1 MDELNVAVVIAFLVA
16 AVTVIVHTGALF
28 YWGGRIT
35 TKVENL
41 DRRMTKLDG
50 GG

>member
-1 MDELNVAVVIAFLVA
+1 MGEVAPGIVIAFVVA
-16 AVTVIVHTGALF
+16 VVTVIVHTGALF

-35 TKVENL
+35 TKVEDL
-41 DRRMTKLDG
+41 DRRVTKLDG

>member
-1 MDELNVAVVIAFLVA
+1 MDETNPAIVVAFVVAVVTLMA
-16 AVTVIVHTGALF
+16 HTGALF

-41 DRRMTKLDG
+41 DRRMAKLDG

>member
-1 MDELNVAVVIAFLVA
+1 MGEIHPGLWIAFIVA
-16 AVTVIVHTGALF
+16 TVTVVAHTGALF

-41 DRRMTKLDG
+41 DRRMTKIDG
-50 GG
+50 GA